1 MILATARDTN
11 RVISIF
17 QEAFKDNPHILFLL
31 GKRRLKQKIAT
42 MTKHV
47 VKVALKRNG
56 LYLSEDRQGVL
67 IVFEA
72 VSLPLSFTEKVQQ
85 YWMALRC
92 FQLHKLRSIARTEKL
107 ASQRRIVQPGD
118 LYVWFY
124 AVSDEGLGGKTARS
138 LLSDLFDL
146 GRQKNAAILAETSIS
161 RNMVIYK
168 RYGFETY
175 DQVQFETFPIFYM
188 RREAQAQD

>member
-1 MILATARDTN
+1 MIIATSQDTD

-31 GKRRLKQKIAT
+31 GTRRLKQKIAI

-47 VKVALKRNG
+47 VKVALKRGG

-67 IVFEA
+67 IVFDA
-72 VSLPLSFTEKVQQ
+72 ARLPLSFTEKLEQ

-92 FQLHKLRSIARTEKL
+92 FQLHQLRTIARTEKL
-107 ASQRRIVQPGD
+107 AAQRRVQQHGD

-124 AVSDEGLGGKTARS
+124 AVSEEGLGGKTARS

-146 GRQKNAAILAETSIS
+146 ARQKNAAILAETSIA

-188 RREAQAQD
+188 RRAAQAQE

>member
-1 MILATARDTN
+1 MILASSRDTT

-31 GKRRLKQKIAT
+31 GKRRLQQKIAI

-47 VKVALKRNG
+47 VKVALKRKG
-56 LYLSEDRQGVL
+56 LYLSEDGHGVL
-67 IVFEA
+67 IVFDA
-72 VSLPLSFTEKVQQ
+72 ASLPLSFTEKLQQ

-92 FQLHKLRSIARTEKL
+92 FQLHQLRTIARTEKL
-107 ASQRRIVQPGD
+107 AAQRRVKQPGD

-138 LLSDLFDL
+138 LLSDLFDFSFQ
-146 GRQKNAAILAETSIS
+146 RNAAILAETSIS
-161 RNMVIYK
+161 RNMAIYK
-168 RYGFETY
+168 RFGFKTY
-175 DQVQFETFPIFYM
+175 DQIQFETFPIFYM
-188 RREAQAQD
+188 RREAQAQH

>member
-1 MILATARDTN
+1 MIAATSQDTD

-31 GKRRLKQKIAT
+31 GTRRLKQKIAI

-47 VKVALKRNG
+47 VKVALKRGG

-67 IVFEA
+67 IVFDA
-72 VSLPLSFTEKVQQ
+72 ALLPLSFTEKLQQ

-92 FQLHKLRSIARTEKL
+92 FQLHQLRTIARTEKL
-107 ASQRRIVQPGD
+107 ATLRRVQQPGD

-124 AVSDEGLGGKTARS
+124 AVSEEGLGGKTARS

-146 GRQKNAAILAETSIS
+146 ARQKNAAILAETSIA

-188 RREAQAQD
+188 RRAEQAQE